1 LKNIIIYKKILTRV
15 YAGSDYM
22 KNDELLTRLNE
33 EDMDSMFVYKPGN
46 IKYISDFYPSSF
58 AYLIIEDEPVL
69 YVNSIDK
76 EDASSL
82 SQVEVRDV
90 QKPGEIKDLLKGNV
104 AIEESL
110 EFSMA
115 KYLVDDLNRL
125 NVSPVIEDLRK
136 TKTKEEITKIK
147 NSIAIAENAIGE
159 IDFTSTEKYAAAT
172 LEFDMTINGS
182 IKPAFDTI
190 VASGKRSSSPHSV
203 TSMNRVE
210 TPIVVDWGAKYDH
223 YCSDITRTFI
233 DTDRQEE
240 IWNIVLEAQTAAIKT
255 ISPGVEIADVDKAAR
270 DVITE
275 YGYGEYFI
283 HSTGHGFGLDIHESP
298 NVSKN
303 SRGVLEENMV
313 ITAEPG
319 IYIPGEF
326 GVRIEDDILVKKNP
340 EQLTTL
346 DKKLDFLL

>member
-1 LKNIIIYKKILTRV
+1 
-15 YAGSDYM
+15 M
-22 KNDELLTRLNE
+22 KNEELISRLHDDNI
-33 EDMDSMFVYKPGN
+33 DSMFVYKPEN
-46 IKYISDFYPSSF
+46 IKYISDFYPTSF
-58 AYLIIEDEPVL
+58 AYLIVQDEPIL

-76 EDASSL
+76 EDAQEL
-82 SQVEVRDV
+82 SQVETRDIV
-90 QKPGEIKDLLKGNV
+90 KLSEVKDELSGSIAVEN
-104 AIEESL
+104 SL
-110 EFSMA
+110 DFQFT
-115 KYLVDDLNRL
+115 KFLTDDLNNIQTSTVL
-125 NVSPVIEDLRK
+125 EDLRK
-136 TKTKEEITKIK
+136 TKTKDEITKIK
-147 NSIAIAENAIGE
+147 NSIGIAENAIGE

-233 DTDRQEE
+233 DSERQQE
-240 IWNIVLEAQTAAIKT
+240 IWNIVLEAQKAAINT
-255 ISPGVEIADVDKAAR
+255 IAPGVEISDVDKAAR

-283 HSTGHGFGLDIHESP
+283 HSTGHGFGLDIHEDP
-298 NVSKN
+298 NVSQN
-303 SRGVLEENMV
+303 SEGVLEENMV

-326 GVRIEDDILVKKNP
+326 GVRIEDDILVKRNP
-340 EQLTTL
+340 EVLTSL
-346 DKKLDFLL
+346 DKQLDFLL

>member
-1 LKNIIIYKKILTRV
+1 
-15 YAGSDYM
+15 M
-22 KNDELLTRLNE
+22 KNNELITKLNE
-33 EDMDSMFVYKPGN
+33 DNIDSMFVYKPEN

-58 AYLIIEDEPVL
+58 AYLIITDEPVL

-76 EDASSL
+76 EDASNV

-90 QKPGEIKDLLKGNV
+90 KKLSQIKEELTGKIAV
-104 AIEESL
+104 EESL

-115 KYLVDDLNRL
+115 KYLSDNLNDLS
-125 NVSPVIEDLRK
+125 VSGVIEDLRK
-136 TKTKEEITKIK
+136 TKTDEEITRIK

-190 VASGKRSSSPHSV
+190 VASGKRSSMPHSL

-233 DTDRQEE
+233 DSERQEE

-255 ISPGVEIADVDKAAR
+255 ISPGVEISEVDKAAR

-283 HSTGHGFGLDIHESP
+283 HSTGHGFGLDIHENP

-303 SRGVLEENMV
+303 SKGVLEENMV

-326 GVRIEDDILVKKNP
+326 GVRIEDDVLVKKNP
-340 EQLTTL
+340 KQLTTL

>member
-1 LKNIIIYKKILTRV
+1 MKINEIL
-15 YAGSDYM
+15 SQL
-22 KNDELLTRLNE
+22 NDENI
-33 EDMDSMFVYKPGN
+33 DSMFVYSPEN

-58 AYLIIEDEPVL
+58 AYLIIQDEPIL

-76 EDASSL
+76 ESAEEK
-82 SQVEVRDV
+82 SQIETRDIVKFTEV
-90 QKPGEIKDLLKGNV
+90 KDLLKGNIAV
-104 AIEESL
+104 ENSL
-110 EFSMA
+110 DFGLV
-115 KYLVDDLNRL
+115 KYLSDD
-125 NVSPVIEDLRK
+125 VSSIKTSEVFYNHRK
-136 TKTKEEITKIK
+136 TKTKEEITKIR
-147 NSIAIAENAIGE
+147 NSIGIAENAIKE
-159 IDFTSTEKYAAAT
+159 IDFTSTEKYAAAS

-190 VASGKRSSSPHSV
+190 VASGKRSSSPHSE

-210 TPIVVDWGAKYDH
+210 TPIVVDWGAKYDY

-233 DTDRQEE
+233 ETERQDE
-240 IWNIVLEAQTAAIKT
+240 IWNIVLEAQKAAIKT
-255 ISPGVEIADVDKAAR
+255 IAPGVSCADVDNAAR

-283 HSTGHGFGLDIHESP
+283 HSTGHGFGLEIHEDP
-298 NVSKN
+298 VVSNK
-303 SRGVLEENMV
+303 VDMLLEENMV

-326 GVRIEDDILVKKNP
+326 GVRIEDDVLVKKNS
-340 EQLTTL
+340 EVLTTL

>member
-1 LKNIIIYKKILTRV
+1 
-15 YAGSDYM
+15 M
-22 KNDELLTRLNE
+22 KNEELITKLSQ
-33 EDMDSMFVYKPGN
+33 DDIDSMFVYKPEN
-46 IKYISDFYPSSF
+46 IKYICDFYPSSF
-58 AYLIIEDEPVL
+58 AYLIVKDEPVL

-76 EDASSL
+76 EDAEEL
-82 SQVEVRDV
+82 SQVEVEDV
-90 QKPGEIKDLLKGNV
+90 KKLSEIKDELTGNV
-104 AIEESL
+104 AVEETL
-110 EFSMA
+110 EFGMA
-115 KYLVDDLNRL
+115 QYLNDDLNAL
-125 NVSPVIEDLRK
+125 TQSAIIEDLRK
-136 TKTKEEITKIK
+136 TKTKDEITKIK

-233 DTDRQEE
+233 DGERQEE
-240 IWNIVLEAQTAAIKT
+240 IWDIVLEAQTAAIRT
-255 ISPGVEIADVDKAAR
+255 ISPGVEISDVDKAAR
-270 DVITE
+270 DVITD
-275 YGYGEYFI
+275 YGYGDYFI

-298 NVSKN
+298 NVSMKAK
-303 SRGVLEENMV
+303 GVLEENMV

-340 EQLTTL
+340 KQLTTL
-346 DKKLDFLL
+346 NKKLDFLL

>member
-1 LKNIIIYKKILTRV
+1 MGKMIQMKTNEILNQL
-15 YAGSDYM
+15 
-22 KNDELLTRLNE
+22 NDEKI
-33 EDMDSMFVYKPGN
+33 DSMFVYSPEN

-58 AYLIIEDEPVL
+58 AYLIIQDEPIL

-76 EDASSL
+76 ESAEEK
-82 SQVEVRDV
+82 SQIETRDV
-90 QKPGEIKDLLKGNV
+90 IKFSEVKDLLKGTIAVEN
-104 AIEESL
+104 SL
-110 EFSMA
+110 DFGLA
-115 KYLVDDLNRL
+115 QYLSDD
-125 NVSPVIEDLRK
+125 VSSIKTSEVFYNHRK

-147 NSIAIAENAIGE
+147 NSIGIAENAIKE
-159 IDFTSTEKYAAAT
+159 IDFSSTEKFAAAS

-190 VASGKRSSSPHSV
+190 VASGKRSSSPHSE

-210 TPIVVDWGAKYDH
+210 TPIVVDWGAKYDY

-233 DTDRQEE
+233 DTERQEE
-240 IWNIVLEAQTAAIKT
+240 IWNIVLEAQKAAINT
-255 ISPGVEIADVDKAAR
+255 IALGVAYADVDNAAR

-283 HSTGHGFGLDIHESP
+283 HSTGHGFGLEIHEDPVIS
-298 NVSKN
+298 NKVE
-303 SRGVLEENMV
+303 GTLEENMV

-326 GVRIEDDILVKKNP
+326 GVRIEDDVLVKKNS
-340 EQLTTL
+340 EVLTNL

>member
-1 LKNIIIYKKILTRV
+1 MKTDKIL
-15 YAGSDYM
+15 
-22 KNDELLTRLNE
+22 NQLNE
-33 EDMDSMFVYKPGN
+33 ENIDSMFVYSPEN

-58 AYLIIEDEPVL
+58 AYLIIQDEPIL

-76 EDASSL
+76 ESAEEK
-82 SQVEVRDV
+82 SQIETRDV
-90 QKPGEIKDLLKGNV
+90 IKFTEVKDLLKGTIAVEN
-104 AIEESL
+104 SL
-110 EFSMA
+110 DFGLA
-115 KYLVDDLNRL
+115 KYLTDDISSVKTSEVFYNH
-125 NVSPVIEDLRK
+125 RK

-147 NSIAIAENAIGE
+147 NSIGIAENAINE
-159 IDFTSTEKYAAAT
+159 IDFSSTEKFAAAS

-190 VASGKRSSSPHSV
+190 VASGKRSSSPHSE

-210 TPIVVDWGAKYDH
+210 TPIVVDWGAKYDY

-233 DTDRQEE
+233 DNERQEE
-240 IWNIVLEAQTAAIKT
+240 IWNIVLEAQKAAIKT
-255 ISPGVEIADVDKAAR
+255 IAPGVSYADVDNAAR

-283 HSTGHGFGLDIHESP
+283 HSTGHGFGLEIHEDPVIS
-298 NVSKN
+298 NKVD
-303 SRGVLEENMV
+303 GTLEENMV

-326 GVRIEDDILVKKNP
+326 GVRIEDDVLVKKNS
-340 EQLTTL
+340 EVLTNL
-346 DKKLDFLL
+346 DKKLDFTL

>member
-1 LKNIIIYKKILTRV
+1 
-15 YAGSDYM
+15 M
-22 KNDELLTRLNE
+22 KNNE
-33 EDMDSMFVYKPGN
+33 IISKLQEDNINSMFVYKPEN
-46 IKYISDFYPSSF
+46 IKYISNFYPSSF
-58 AYLIIEDEPVL
+58 AYLIIKDEPVL

-76 EDASSL
+76 QDAQEISEIEVEDVKKL
-82 SQVEVRDV
+82 SQL
-90 QKPGEIKDLLKGNV
+90 KDDLKGNI
-104 AIEESL
+104 AIESSL
-110 EFSMA
+110 DFQFA
-115 KYLVDDLNRL
+115 PFLTDDMNNLSVS
-125 NVSPVIEDLRK
+125 NVMEEMRK

-147 NSIAIAENAIGE
+147 NSIGIAENAIGE

-190 VASGKRSSSPHSV
+190 VASGKRSSSPHSL

-233 DTDRQEE
+233 DSERQEE
-240 IWNIVLEAQTAAIKT
+240 IWNIVLEAQSAAIKS
-255 ISPGVEIADVDKAAR
+255 IAPGVEIAEVDKAAR

-283 HSTGHGFGLDIHESP
+283 HSTGHGFGLDIHEDP
-298 NVSKN
+298 NIS
-303 SRGVLEENMV
+303 SRSEGVLEENMV

-340 EQLTTL
+340 QQLTSI

>member
-1 LKNIIIYKKILTRV
+1 MKINEIL
-15 YAGSDYM
+15 SQL
-22 KNDELLTRLNE
+22 NDENI
-33 EDMDSMFVYKPGN
+33 DSMFVYLPEN

-58 AYLIIEDEPVL
+58 AYLIIQDEPIL

-76 EDASSL
+76 ESAEEK
-82 SQVEVRDV
+82 SQIETRDIVKFTEV
-90 QKPGEIKDLLKGNV
+90 KDLLKGNIAV
-104 AIEESL
+104 ENSL
-110 EFSMA
+110 DFGLV
-115 KYLVDDLNRL
+115 KYLSDD
-125 NVSPVIEDLRK
+125 VSSIKTSEVFYNHRK
-136 TKTKEEITKIK
+136 TKTKEEITKIR
-147 NSIAIAENAIGE
+147 NSIGIAENAIKE
-159 IDFTSTEKYAAAT
+159 IDFTSTEKYAAAS

-190 VASGKRSSSPHSV
+190 VASGKPSSSPHSE

-210 TPIVVDWGAKYDH
+210 TPIVVDWGAKYDY

-233 DTDRQEE
+233 ETERQDE
-240 IWNIVLEAQTAAIKT
+240 IWNIVLEAQKAAIKT
-255 ISPGVEIADVDKAAR
+255 IAPGVSCADVDNAAR

-283 HSTGHGFGLDIHESP
+283 HSTGHGFGLEIHEDP
-298 NVSKN
+298 VVSNK
-303 SRGVLEENMV
+303 VDMLLEENMV

-326 GVRIEDDILVKKNP
+326 GVRIEDDVLVKKNS
-340 EQLTTL
+340 EVLTTL

>member
-1 LKNIIIYKKILTRV
+1 MKTNEIITQL
-15 YAGSDYM
+15 
-22 KNDELLTRLNE
+22 NDENI
-33 EDMDSMFVYKPGN
+33 DSMFVYSPEN

-58 AYLIIEDEPVL
+58 AYLIIQDEPVL

-76 EDASSL
+76 ESAEEQ
-82 SQVEVRDV
+82 SQVETRDIV
-90 QKPGEIKDLLKGNV
+90 KFSEVKDLLKGNI
-104 AIEESL
+104 AIENSL
-110 EFSMA
+110 DFGLA
-115 KYLVDDLNRL
+115 KYLSDDISSLKTSEVFYNH
-125 NVSPVIEDLRK
+125 RK

-147 NSIAIAENAIGE
+147 NSIGIAENAINE
-159 IDFTSTEKYAAAT
+159 IDFSSTEKFAAAS

-190 VASGKRSSSPHSV
+190 VASGKRSSSPHSE

-210 TPIVVDWGAKYDH
+210 TPIVVDWGAKYDY

-233 DTDRQEE
+233 DNERQEE
-240 IWNIVLEAQTAAIKT
+240 IWNIVLEAQKEAIKT
-255 ISPGVEIADVDKAAR
+255 IAPGVAFADVDNAAR

-283 HSTGHGFGLDIHESP
+283 HSTGHGFGLEIHEDPVIS
-298 NVSKN
+298 NKVE
-303 SRGVLEENMV
+303 GTLEENMV

-326 GVRIEDDILVKKNP
+326 GVRIEDDILVKKNS
-340 EQLTTL
+340 EVLTNL
-346 DKKLDFLL
+346 DKKLDFSL

>member
-1 LKNIIIYKKILTRV
+1 MKINEIL
-15 YAGSDYM
+15 SQL
-22 KNDELLTRLNE
+22 NDENI
-33 EDMDSMFVYKPGN
+33 DSMFVYSPEN

-58 AYLIIEDEPVL
+58 AYLIIQDEPIL

-76 EDASSL
+76 ESAEEK
-82 SQVEVRDV
+82 SQIETRDIVKFTEV
-90 QKPGEIKDLLKGNV
+90 KDLLKGNIAV
-104 AIEESL
+104 ENSL
-110 EFSMA
+110 DFGLV
-115 KYLVDDLNRL
+115 KYLSDD
-125 NVSPVIEDLRK
+125 VSSIKTSEVFYNHRK
-136 TKTKEEITKIK
+136 TKTKEEITKIR
-147 NSIAIAENAIGE
+147 NSIGIAENAIKE
-159 IDFTSTEKYAAAT
+159 IDFTSTEKYAAAS

-190 VASGKRSSSPHSV
+190 VASGKRSSSPHFE

-210 TPIVVDWGAKYDH
+210 TPIVVDWGAKYDY

-233 DTDRQEE
+233 ETERQDE
-240 IWNIVLEAQTAAIKT
+240 IWNIVLEAQKAAIKT
-255 ISPGVEIADVDKAAR
+255 IAPGVSCADVDNAAR

-283 HSTGHGFGLDIHESP
+283 HSTGHGFGLEIHEDP
-298 NVSKN
+298 VVSNK
-303 SRGVLEENMV
+303 VDMLLEENMV

-326 GVRIEDDILVKKNP
+326 GVRIEDDVLVKKNS
-340 EQLTTL
+340 EVLTTL

>member
-1 LKNIIIYKKILTRV
+1 MKINEIL
-15 YAGSDYM
+15 SQL
-22 KNDELLTRLNE
+22 NDENI
-33 EDMDSMFVYKPGN
+33 DSMFVYLPEN

-58 AYLIIEDEPVL
+58 AYLIIQDEPIL

-76 EDASSL
+76 ESAEEK
-82 SQVEVRDV
+82 SQIETRDIVKFTEV
-90 QKPGEIKDLLKGNV
+90 KDLLKGNIAV
-104 AIEESL
+104 ENSL
-110 EFSMA
+110 DFGLV
-115 KYLVDDLNRL
+115 KYLSDD
-125 NVSPVIEDLRK
+125 VSSIKTSEVFYNHRK
-136 TKTKEEITKIK
+136 TKTKEEITKIR
-147 NSIAIAENAIGE
+147 NSIGIAENAIKE
-159 IDFTSTEKYAAAT
+159 IDFTSTEKYAAAS

-190 VASGKRSSSPHSV
+190 VASGKRSSSPHSE

-210 TPIVVDWGAKYDH
+210 TPIVVDWGAKYDY

-233 DTDRQEE
+233 ETERQDE
-240 IWNIVLEAQTAAIKT
+240 IWNIVLEAQKAAIKT
-255 ISPGVEIADVDKAAR
+255 IAPGVSCADVDNAAR

-283 HSTGHGFGLDIHESP
+283 HSTGHGFGLEIHEDP
-298 NVSKN
+298 VVSNK
-303 SRGVLEENMV
+303 VDMLLEENMV

-326 GVRIEDDILVKKNP
+326 GVRIEDDVLVKKNS
-340 EQLTTL
+340 EVLTTL

>member
-1 LKNIIIYKKILTRV
+1 
-15 YAGSDYM
+15 M
-22 KNDELLTRLNE
+22 KNNELITKLQ
-33 EDMDSMFVYKPGN
+33 EDNIDSMFVYKPEN
-46 IKYISDFYPSSF
+46 IKYISGFYPSSY
-58 AYLIIEDEPVL
+58 AYMIIKDEPIL

-76 EDASSL
+76 EDANELSDIEVQDVKKLSEVKEQLSGKVAVESSL
-82 SQVEVRDV
+82 DF
-90 QKPGEIKDLLKGNV
+90 N
-104 AIEESL
+104 
-110 EFSMA
+110 MA
-115 KYLVDDLNRL
+115 TYISDDLNNL
-125 NVSPVIEDLRK
+125 NMSNVIEDLRK

-147 NSIAIAENAIGE
+147 NSISIAENAIGE

-190 VASGKRSSSPHSV
+190 VASGKRSSSPHSL

-210 TPIVVDWGAKYDH
+210 TPIVVDWGAKFDH

-233 DTDRQEE
+233 DTERQEE
-240 IWNIVLEAQTAAIKT
+240 IWNIVLEAQTAAIKS
-255 ISPGVEIADVDKAAR
+255 IAPGVKISDVDKAAR

-283 HSTGHGFGLDIHESP
+283 HSTGHGFGLDIHEDP
-298 NVSKN
+298 NVS
-303 SRGVLEENMV
+303 SRSEGVLEENMV

-340 EQLTTL
+340 QQLTTL